1 MLPNLL
7 QLLILAMSASLPLA
21 INAASLSSLP
31 PRDGHKINENSNK
44 LEARKSSVLLMTF
57 YEPRCSSN
65 GILESPLDERCE
77 PLGPRTKGLIVE
89 RIAGGCRSECF
100 SFSFFLSLSLFLSF
114 FLSFFFL

>member
-7 QLLILAMSASLPLA
+7 QLLILAMSAFLALP

-31 PRDGHKINENSNK
+31 PRDAHNINENNK

-89 RIAGGCRSECF
+89 RIAGGCRSEF
-100 SFSFFLSLSLFLSF
+100 FFFFSFFLSLSLFLSF